1 MKIVCRLGHRAFLGV
16 AAVLCATA
24 LVVPAGA
31 ALITIRNASFEKSTG
46 YWEATGG
53 ASDWVTYDYNE
64 SVGDPGS
71 GVNMNEQVVEGSGTF
86 SGFDGTNVCNV
97 YLGLN
102 EGSWKG
108 TAWMPAIGLGNY
120 AANTLYTLTVAAATT
135 DSFATSRDALVA
147 LATNGNDI
155 ASIVASNR
163 LGFGSLSTTFKD
175 MVTTLDTSLRP
186 DVVGAPIVVMLAQD
200 SPTGSQ
206 YGRTVTYD
214 NVRLD
219 ASPIPEPATGAM
231 LVGALVTGALL
242 RRRRV

>member
-31 ALITIRNASFEKSTG
+31 TLIAIRNASFENSTG
-46 YWEATGG
+46 SWAATAGT
-53 ASDWVTYDYNE
+53 SDWTTYDWNE

-71 GVNMNEQVVEGSGTF
+71 GVNMYEQVVEGSGTF
-86 SGFDGTNVCNV
+86 TGFDGTNVCNV
-97 YLGLN
+97 YLDFN
-102 EGSWKG
+102 AGSWKG
-108 TAWMPAIGLGNY
+108 TSWLPTKGLGYY
-120 AANTLYTLTVAAATT
+120 AANTLYTLTVAAATAQ
-135 DSFATSRDALVA
+135 SWATSRDALVA

-155 ASIVASNR
+155 ASIVVSNR
-163 LGFGSLSTTFKD
+163 LGFGSLSTNFQD
-175 MVTTLDTSLRP
+175 MVTILDTSLRP
-186 DVVGAPIVVMLAQD
+186 DVVRAPIVVMLAQD

-219 ASPIPEPATGAM
+219 ATPIPEPATGAM